1 MKTFYTAKPR
11 GQPFLFFILFFQHE
25 MTHFSSNHSNLT
37 YNFMPKSL
45 FQKPRHIEVNYQQ
58 KQNNQEDTKRHR

>member
-1 MKTFYTAKPR
+1 
-11 GQPFLFFILFFQHE
+11 
-25 MTHFSSNHSNLT
+25 
-37 YNFMPKSL
+37 MPKSP